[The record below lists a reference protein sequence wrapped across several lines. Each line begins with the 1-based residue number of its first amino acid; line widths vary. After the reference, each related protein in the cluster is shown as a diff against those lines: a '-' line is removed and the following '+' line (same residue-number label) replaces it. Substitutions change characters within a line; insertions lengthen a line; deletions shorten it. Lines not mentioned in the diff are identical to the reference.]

1 MITLPVVIALFTALT
16 LGLGAAMTQYRLQD
30 AAHTH
35 ARVLSLEGDPGL
47 LPEPPEG
54 TRSRTWTHDDLVC
67 VGYESTFDP
76 GVMSLFPIT
85 LQANACAL
93 DATAE

>member
-47 LPEPPEG
+47 LHEAPEG
-54 TRSRTWTHDDLVC
+54 ARSRTWTREDLVC

-76 GVMSLFPIT
+76 GVMSLFPLT
-85 LQANACAL
+85 LDAQSCAL
-93 DATAE
+93 DASAE